1 MIIVIKKKKS
11 YKIRTDQVYIQF
23 ITILSWGTE
32 VLVYIKH
39 VSCMCREKSIWGPS
53 SPICSL
59 QKNTKKHL
67 IPINFN
73 EFKAR
78 LNLLGLKL

>member
-1 MIIVIKKKKS
+1 MIIVIKKKS

-39 VSCMCREKSIWGPS
+39 VLSMCREKSTWGPS

-59 QKNTKKHL
+59 QKNTKNHL

-78 LNLLGLKL
+78 LNLMGLKL